1 LAGRTDWG
9 RIRSMTI
16 DALVFDFD
24 GLILGSPGMRP
35 AN

>member
-1 LAGRTDWG
+1 
-9 RIRSMTI
+9 MTI